1 MQKLIDT
8 TPLHTELILNYTKYE
23 ISDQE
28 YICITKLMTF
38 DKLYVDFLIVL
49 KEIPNVK
56 PIISSLV
63 TKKIVNIIDIDG
75 RMVIDF
81 NPLYQLFNEQV
92 AVKASD
98 ATVNREQI
106 EKLTHLLG
114 RNIKPNEINQINTWL
129 KGGSTFS
136 DIEEAFYETLSRGIS
151 NFNYVQKIL
160 ENEKSVEVQSE
171 NPIKR
176 NWTY

>member
-1 MQKLIDT
+1 MKKLIDT
-8 TPLHTELILNYTKYE
+8 TPLHTELILNYPKYD
-23 ISDQE
+23 ITDQE

-38 DKLYVDFLIVL
+38 DKLHVDFLIVL

-56 PIISSLV
+56 PLISSLV
-63 TKKIVNIIDIDG
+63 TKKIVNIIDING
-75 RMVIDF
+75 RMIIDF
-81 NPLYQLFNEQV
+81 NPLYKLFNEDIKTEV
-92 AVKASD
+92 VEAG
-98 ATVNREQI
+98 VNREQL

-129 KGGSTFS
+129 NGGSTFT
-136 DIEEAFYETLSRGIS
+136 DIEDAFYETLSRGIS

-160 ENEKSVEVQSE
+160 ENEKSVEVQNE